1 MTVSEKFNIAAEE
14 LEGKIGYRFSDR
26 GILRLALTHSSYANE
41 IKAKNKHELCNER
54 LEFLGDSILSLI
66 TSEYIFSEY
75 SALPEGELTK
85 IRADSV
91 CEEALSEYAADIS
104 LGSYLFLGRGEELN
118 GGRQRKSICADA
130 FEALI
135 AAIYTDSK
143 LKGEDPFACAKRF
156 VLPYVK
162 EHIKSLI
169 KRGGSGDYKTKLQQ
183 IIQQVNGE
191 LLEYVVVSETGPDHN
206 KTFVVEAHLNSNVIG
221 CGKGKNKR
229 EAEQAAAKEALSL
242 FGEA

>member
-1 MTVSEKFNIAAEE
+1 MSDKFEIAAEK
-14 LEGKIGYRFSDR
+14 LEAKIGYSFSDR

-54 LEFLGDSILSLI
+54 LEFLGDSILSLV
-66 TSEYIFSEY
+66 TSEYIFEKYASQ
-75 SALPEGELTK
+75 PEGELTK
-85 IRADSV
+85 IRADAV
-91 CEEALSEYAADIS
+91 CEDALSEYARDIS
-104 LGSYLFLGRGEELN
+104 LGSYLLLGRGEEQN
-118 GGRQRKSICADA
+118 GGRERKSICADA

-156 VLPYVK
+156 VLPYVS
-162 EHIKSLI
+162 EHIEKLI
-169 KRGGSGDYKTKLQQ
+169 AQGRSKDHKTTLQQ
-183 IIQQVNGE
+183 IVQQVNGE
-191 LLEYVVVSETGPDHN
+191 KLEYVVVSESGPDHN

-221 CGKGKNKR
+221 RGKGKNKR
-229 EAEQAAAKEALSL
+229 EAEQAAAKEALLL

>member
-1 MTVSEKFNIAAEE
+1 MSDKFQIAAAE
-14 LEGKIGYRFSDR
+14 LERKIGYSFSDI

-75 SALPEGELTK
+75 AALPEGELTK
-85 IRADSV
+85 IRADAV
-91 CEEALSEYAADIS
+91 CEDALSEYSRDIS
-104 LGSYLFLGRGEELN
+104 LGSYLLLGRGEELN
-118 GGRQRKSICADA
+118 GGRERKSICADA

-143 LKGEDPFACAKRF
+143 NRGEDPFETAKRF
-156 VLPYVK
+156 VLPYVS
-162 EHIKSLI
+162 EHIKKFI
-169 KRGGSGDYKTKLQQ
+169 ACGRSGDYKTKLQQ
-183 IIQQVNGE
+183 IVQQVNGE
-191 LLEYVVVSETGPDHN
+191 VLEYVVVSESGPDHN

-221 CGKGKNKR
+221 KGKGKNKR